1 MVILGIE
8 TSCDDTCAAIIEAR
22 KGKIK
27 ILSNVVSSQI
37 KLHAPY
43 GGVVPMLASRAH
55 LENIIPVLSKAIKKS
70 KKSFKDIDFIAV
82 TRGPGLIPALVVGVN
97 AAKAL
102 AYVWKKRIVGVN
114 HIEAHIIANL
124 LPQVSSESKVK
135 SQKSKIQIKNKK
147 IEFPVICLIISG
159 GHTQLILMKD
169 FGKYKIL
176 GETCDDAVGEAFDKV
191 ARILGLSYPGGPAIA
206 EQARQWKS
214 QILNSKSRINSK
226 FKIRSV
232 AKAPSSA
239 VALLRRRALERRR
252 QSSKFII
259 NLPRPM
265 IDSKDYD
272 FSFSGLKTAVL
283 YSVKNLTKK
292 YSLEDIRPA
301 VSFEF
306 QEAVTEV
313 LCSKAVKAIE
323 KYQVKTLMLGGG
335 VAANNRLRLELKKE
349 AKKLK
354 VNFLYP
360 PKKFCLDNGAM
371 VALAGYYHWIEG
383 DFKDWRNIKAEAD
396 LRL

>member
-22 KGKIK
+22 KGKVK

-43 GGVVPMLASRAH
+43 GGIVPMLASRAH

-82 TRGPGLIPALVVGVN
+82 TRGPGLMPALIVGVN
-97 AAKAL
+97 VAKAL

-114 HIEAHIIANL
+114 HIEAHILANWL
-124 LPQVSSESKVK
+124 TSINSNSKVK
-135 SQKSKIQIKNKK
+135 IQKSKLQFKTQNLKK
-147 IEFPVICLIISG
+147 IKFPAICLIVSG

-214 QILNSKSRINSK
+214 QIPGSKSRINSK
-226 FKIRSV
+226 FKI
-232 AKAPSSA
+232 
-239 VALLRRRALERRR
+239 
-252 QSSKFII
+252 QNSKFII

-313 LCSKAVKAIE
+313 LCSKTVKAIE

-335 VAANNRLRLELKKE
+335 VAANNRLRLEFKKE

-354 VNFLYP
+354 VDFLYP

-371 VALAGYYHWIEG
+371 VALAGYYHWAEG
-383 DFKDWRNIKAEAD
+383 DFEDWRNIKTEAD

>member
-43 GGVVPMLASRAH
+43 GGIVPMLASRAH

-82 TRGPGLIPALVVGVN
+82 TRGPGLMPALIVGVN
-97 AAKAL
+97 VAKAL

-114 HIEAHIIANL
+114 HIEAHILANWL
-124 LPQVSSESKVK
+124 TSINSNSKVK
-135 SQKSKIQIKNKK
+135 IQKSKLQFKTQNLKK
-147 IEFPVICLIISG
+147 IKFPAICLIVSG

-214 QILNSKSRINSK
+214 QIPGSKSRINSK
-226 FKIRSV
+226 FKI
-232 AKAPSSA
+232 
-239 VALLRRRALERRR
+239 
-252 QSSKFII
+252 QNSKFII

-313 LCSKAVKAIE
+313 LCSKTVKAIE

-335 VAANNRLRLELKKE
+335 VAANNRLRLEFKKE

-354 VNFLYP
+354 VDFLYP

-371 VALAGYYHWIEG
+371 VALAGYYHWAEG
-383 DFKDWRNIKAEAD
+383 DFEDWRNIKTEAD

>member
-22 KGKIK
+22 KGKVK

-43 GGVVPMLASRAH
+43 GGIVPMLASRAH

-114 HIEAHIIANL
+114 HIEAHILANWL
-124 LPQVSSESKVK
+124 TSINSNSKVK
-135 SQKSKIQIKNKK
+135 IQKSKLQFKTQNLKK
-147 IEFPVICLIISG
+147 IKFPAICLIVSG

-214 QILNSKSRINSK
+214 QIPNSKSRINSK
-226 FKIRSV
+226 FKI
-232 AKAPSSA
+232 
-239 VALLRRRALERRR
+239 
-252 QSSKFII
+252 QNSKFII

-313 LCSKAVKAIE
+313 LCSKTVKAIE

-335 VAANNRLRLELKKE
+335 VAANNRLRLEFKKE

-371 VALAGYYHWIEG
+371 VALAGYYHWAEG
-383 DFKDWRNIKAEAD
+383 DFEDWRNIKTEAD